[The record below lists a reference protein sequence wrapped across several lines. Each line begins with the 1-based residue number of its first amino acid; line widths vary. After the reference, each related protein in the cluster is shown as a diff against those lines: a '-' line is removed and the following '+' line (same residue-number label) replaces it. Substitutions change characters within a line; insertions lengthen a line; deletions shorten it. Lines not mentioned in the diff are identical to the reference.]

1 MFGLVW
7 SLSAHGYACTGGNR
21 LHVACWS
28 SRSLLA
34 SVARR
39 EGTYARLAG
48 GGPHRAQEGGGGRR
62 AARLVPSCG
71 RGPLQRRANSHNMEE
86 QTTTQRTIV
95 ASTELQE
102 RFLAYSLSLCEP
114 RPVTV
119 TISIVSVFYYY
130 GYPRTYTELR
140 TVLRLRYPSQ
150 QYWRKHPETFDLADL
165 LVLFYA

>member
-7 SLSAHGYACTGGNR
+7 SLSAHGYACTGGNSLR
-21 LHVACWS
+21 VACWS
-28 SRSLLA
+28 SRSLVTFTE
-34 SVARR
+34 S
-39 EGTYARLAG
+39 GDTRLAG

-86 QTTTQRTIV
+86 KTTTQRTIV

-102 RFLAYSLSLCEP
+102 RFLAYSLSHEMVRSPPCGP

-130 GYPRTYTELR
+130 GYHR
-140 TVLRLRYPSQ
+140 TVQTAPPDMDPPNPYGPKQLPTY
-150 QYWRKHPETFDLADL
+150 
-165 LVLFYA
+165 V

>member
-1 MFGLVW
+1 MLGLVW

-28 SRSLLA
+28 SRSLVT

-86 QTTTQRTIV
+86 KTTTQRTIV

-102 RFLAYSLSLCEP
+102 RFLAYSLSHEMVRSPPCGP

-119 TISIVSVFYYY
+119 TISIVFVFCYY
-130 GYPRTYTELR
+130 GYPPQFN
-140 TVLRLRYPSQ
+140 LRYGS
-150 QYWRKHPETFDLADL
+150 RKVAPLS
-165 LVLFYA
+165 